1 MPVLFIFFAANFAQA
16 QTDKKFTADFEGFF
30 RNRYEYFVNS
40 AYAGFSGK
48 DEKSYFRSKFSGA
61 AEIPFRRIYVSLP
74 KAALILKMPQ
84 NLRFMT

>member
-1 MPVLFIFFAANFAQA
+1 MSRALILPVLFIFFAADFAQA

-48 DEKSYFRSKFSGA
+48 AEKGRT
-61 AEIPFRRIYVSLP
+61 AE
-74 KAALILKMPQ
+74 KKQ
-84 NLRFMT
+84 KNLRKFKTWKEKFLFLN

>member
-1 MPVLFIFFAANFAQA
+1 MPVLFIFFAADFAQA

-48 DEKSYFRSKFSGA
+48 DEKGRT
-61 AEIPFRRIYVSLP
+61 AEKNKKICEN
-74 KAALILKMPQ
+74 LKPGKKS
-84 NLRFMT
+84 FCF